1 MPLSPRRRRIE
12 KIVAH
17 RQKELDERVGEL
29 AAQKAKEAAAAAKA
43 EETDRA
49 VREASDR
56 CRALAEQGGGAQTFL
71 EAGEWLDSISREAVR
86 AWARVRMEQAV
97 TTRAQQAVFATKM
110 KLKQAEQLQTRV
122 TVSEQ
127 RQEERKERRRDDEDA
142 ARIAQR
148 RAMGAR
154 NER

>member
-1 MPLSPRRRRIE
+1 MALSPRRRRIE
-12 KIVAH
+12 KIVLH

-29 AAQKAKEAAAAAKA
+29 AAQKAKEAAATAKA

-49 VREASDR
+49 VTEASNR
-56 CRALAEQGGGAQTFL
+56 CRALAEEGGGAQAFL
-71 EAGEWLDSISREAVR
+71 EAGEWLDAISREAVR
-86 AWARVRMEQAV
+86 AWARVRMEAAATARV
-97 TTRAQQAVFATKM
+97 QQTVFAAKM

-127 RQEERKERRRDDEDA
+127 RIQDRKERRRDDEDA

-148 RAMGAR
+148 RVAGAR
-154 NER
+154 K